1 MGQTRWSGI
10 AERHR
15 RILILAALL
24 STFAGADLLLNR
36 PKGSGLAWAA
46 LPVLAAGAGLFAW
59 AVWPRG
65 LSPAAETV
73 SLASRLIRRLTW
85 QGRLI
90 PYFPAIGIA
99 LVVADLAY
107 NAALSATPALLT
119 EDTIVLL
126 AAASLIAYGFVPAR
140 YARERDFVL
149 VFFLAL
155 NAILVVPLLVARAV
169 YADFEESVDL
179 YSWVALAPQTSTILS
194 FLGVTNTLHEVAG
207 STAPGLTFT
216 PLNLGTGVTVVITTA
231 CSGIYSFGIFAA
243 AFTAFIL
250 TEYERPAVRTW
261 VLLGLGL
268 FASYVANVLRMVVI
282 VLVGYFTDTAATDLQ
297 NMLVAH
303 SYAGWLIFLA
313 WITLFWGLLIKVL
326 PAGKTVAG
334 GARDTSLAR
343 HPVACGLCHATLSP
357 AIPATRCGCGRYYHV
372 ACLSAEGR
380 CLACGRND
388 DTVDSSAL
396 EPTLQTEDL
405 GELSAEALDL
415 DPDEADVREAL

>member
-1 MGQTRWSGI
+1 MAGERSYTRGRGGRTGSMGQTRWSGI

-282 VLVGYFTDTAATDLQ
+282 VLVGYFTKTAATDLQ
-297 NMLVAH
+297 NMLIAH
-303 SYAGWLIFLA
+303 SYAGWLIFLG
-313 WITLFWGLLIKVL
+313 WVTLFWGALFKF
-326 PAGKTVAG
+326 
-334 GARDTSLAR
+334 
-343 HPVACGLCHATLSP
+343 LSGDSP
-357 AIPATRCGCGRYYHV
+357 SRAADAYAECITIDSVWRLRAAAPRAATRWARSTPPSRTVHEAQIPRIPRSSRLSSSTRTNLSCVHCAVTSGR
-372 ACLSAEGR
+372 R
-380 CLACGRND
+380 
-388 DTVDSSAL
+388 
-396 EPTLQTEDL
+396 
-405 GELSAEALDL
+405 
-415 DPDEADVREAL
+415 